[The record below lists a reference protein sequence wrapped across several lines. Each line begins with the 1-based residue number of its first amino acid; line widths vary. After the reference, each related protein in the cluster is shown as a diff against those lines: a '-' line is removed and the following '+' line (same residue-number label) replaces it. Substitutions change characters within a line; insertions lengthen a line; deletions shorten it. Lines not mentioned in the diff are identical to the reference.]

1 VNLSKSDLLGCFII
15 FSPVKKDIRAE
26 VNI

>member
-1 VNLSKSDLLGCFII
+1 VNLSKSDLLGGFII
-15 FSPVKKDIRAE
+15 FSPVKKDIRSE